1 MSKIIKL
8 NDDTIKKVEEYR
20 EHFRETW
27 DDLIKK
33 ILEKLNDEKLS

>member
-1 MSKIIKL
+1 MSKVIKL
-8 NDDTIKKVEEYR
+8 NDDTIKKIEKHR

-33 ILEKLNDEKLS
+33 ILDKIKNEN